1 MEQAA
6 AVGYEPLNYSKRGS
20 SLVDAPWGWDLG
32 LLLVMPTSRLQ
43 TQLLEAPYEVNS
55 GLS

>member
-6 AVGYEPLNYSKRGS
+6 AVGYEPLNSERGS
-20 SLVDAPWGWDLG
+20 SLVYAPWGWDLG